1 MGGQEKRRQRKK
13 RQTEKGRDVR
23 QRRQRAGETQKRGT
37 EKREPQARPYGIR
50 EVNVLGVGLWRP
62 PRDRIGSSP
71 ARYKKWAPRP
81 CPWSR
86 AGGGGSCLSAAV
98 WGGPAPPRASLCKAP
113 APARSASALGEG
125 HEGRGVLTGE
135 PGGRSPGGAWPGA
148 SASAGGH
155 GALAPRE
162 KGPPPVQSEVLAL
175 CFSLQSCPRVWAA
188 SVRVPSAAPGPG
200 AAAHTVLSS
209 IHSVLVKARRART
222 EPSPS
227 SPSSPAAPPP
237 ATSRCGVERW
247 RFVRRARRG

>member
-1 MGGQEKRRQRKK
+1 MNG
-13 RQTEKGRDVR
+13 
-23 QRRQRAGETQKRGT
+23 
-37 EKREPQARPYGIR
+37 
-50 EVNVLGVGLWRP
+50 LGVGLWRP

-125 HEGRGVLTGE
+125 QEGARSSH
-135 PGGRSPGGAWPGA
+135 GRSPAAAPHLPGTRCIA
-148 SASAGGH
+148 SSLSRRPQRPLG
-155 GALAPRE
+155 E
-162 KGPPPVQSEVLAL
+162 KGPPPLQSEVLAL
-175 CFSLQSCPRVWAA
+175 CFFPPVLPPGLGSSELVL
-188 SVRVPSAAPGPG
+188 SVAPGVPAPA

-227 SPSSPAAPPP
+227 SPSSPATPPP
-237 ATSRCGVERW
+237 ATSRCGVDRW